1 MGCGPSRASSL
12 NNLDD
17 SRHMKLSQKKGQA
30 PPAFKP
36 RAEDIMVKPKAIS
49 TNTNTDIVVGLA
61 AGLIIKHI
69 QKKMITI
76 NNGDCC
82 EKNKEYRMGH
92 IMMASQVQLA

>member
-17 SRHMKLSQKKGQA
+17 SRHVMQNRDMKLSQKKGQA

-36 RAEDIMVKPKAIS
+36 RA
-49 TNTNTDIVVGLA
+49 NTDIAVGLA
-61 AGLIIKHI
+61 AGLITKHI
-69 QKKMITI
+69 QKKMI
-76 NNGDCC
+76 NRYNGDCC